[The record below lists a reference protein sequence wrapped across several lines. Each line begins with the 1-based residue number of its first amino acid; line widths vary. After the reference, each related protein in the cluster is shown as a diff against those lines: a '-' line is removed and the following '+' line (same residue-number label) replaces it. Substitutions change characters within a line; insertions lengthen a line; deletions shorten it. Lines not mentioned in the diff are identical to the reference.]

1 MGLDVFAAP
10 APGKQ
15 LSRADRRAFARAKI
29 ELAGGMYSG
38 DEGSFRGKLYV
49 YLVQHLTGQ
58 SLYQEWI
65 PPETVARM
73 SKSLDRCD
81 PEAAI
86 RTYDGPY
93 AGERTVEDVLM
104 LRAFFRVCA
113 KRHLGLVGW
122 W

>member
-10 APGKQ
+10 SPEKK
-15 LSRADRRAFARAKI
+15 LTRADRRAFEKAEV

-38 DEGSFRGKLYV
+38 DAGSFRGKLYV
-49 YLVQHLTGQ
+49 YLVQHLTGV

-73 SKSLDRCD
+73 SRSLDRYD

-93 AGERTVEDVLM
+93 DDERTPEDVIS
-104 LRAFFRVCA
+104 LRAFFRVCVER
-113 KRHLGLVGW
+113 KLGLVGW